1 MNVQTP
7 ILAGRRVRLQPMTL
21 EHLPELEAIAFDER
35 IWRYMVEW
43 VRTRHQLHSWMA
55 RALEEQAAGTALP
68 WITLLNDGEP
78 TDRIVG
84 ATRLTRIDWRHRR
97 AEIGH
102 TWLTPAVH
110 GRGVNTEAKLLQL
123 SFAFDEL
130 KMVRVAFRTHHENLQ
145 SQTAIQKLGAV
156 YEGTA
161 RNHYLMPDGT
171 HRHTMWFAIT
181 REAWPAVRLR
191 LERQLAETLPL
202 P

>member
-1 MNVQTP
+1 MHPPSLV
-7 ILAGRRVRLQPMTL
+7 GRSVRLEPMTP
-21 EHLPELEAIAFDER
+21 EHLPALADIAFDDQ

-43 VRTRHQLHSWMA
+43 VRTRDQLRSWMA
-55 RALEEQAAGTALP
+55 SAFEEQAANTAIP
-68 WITLLNDGEP
+68 WVTVLHQGEA
-78 TDRIVG
+78 TGRVVG
-84 ATRLTRIDWRHRR
+84 ATRLARIDWRHRR

-123 SFAFDEL
+123 TFAFEEL
-130 KMVRVAFRTHHENLQ
+130 KMLRVAFRTHHENLQ
-145 SQTAIQKLGAV
+145 SQAAIRKLGAE

-171 HRHTMWFAIT
+171 QRHTMWFAIT
-181 REAWPAVRLR
+181 REAWPAVRSQ
-191 LERQLAETLPL
+191 LERQLAETTPR